1 MTRKNRRKDELRPIN
16 ITLNYLDLIPA
27 STVIEQGNTIVLLNA
42 TITDSVP
49 LFLQGSGQ
57 GWITAEYAMLPRSTS
72 SRGSRERR
80 FTPGRTYEI
89 QRLIGRSIR
98 QAFNL
103 KAIGEKTIIVDC
115 DVLQADGG
123 TRTASITGAFVSVY
137 EILREMVEM
146 KEITKIPLK
155 RWIAA
160 VSTGIIDNE
169 VYLDLDY
176 EEDSSADVD
185 VNLVMDENGKMVE
198 IQGTAEQSLFSMED
212 LNKMVNLASAGI
224 EKLISIQKEVLGIE

>member
-1 MTRKNRRKDELRPIN
+1 LTRKNRRKDELRPIN

-160 VSTGIIDNE
+160 VSIGIIDNE

-185 VNLVMDENGKMVE
+185 VNLVMDENGKIVE

-212 LNKMVNLASAGI
+212 LNKMVDLASAGI

>member
-198 IQGTAEQSLFSMED
+198 IQGTAEQSLFSIED
-212 LNKMVNLASAGI
+212 LNKMVDLASAGI

>member
-185 VNLVMDENGKMVE
+185 VNLVMDENGKIVE

-212 LNKMVNLASAGI
+212 LNKMVDLASAGI

>member
-1 MTRKNRRKDELRPIN
+1 MTRKNRKKDELRPIN